1 MLKIDLYGDI
11 SIKFNDCDITQHLSK
26 KSIGM
31 IAYLLNMPNFQASK
45 DSLRDLFWIDAGEKA
60 AYNLRFNLWN
70 IKKYIPEVD
79 GESFIVTSGNI
90 CKINPKYP
98 WDESDLDKLEEIDG
112 DRVEELL
119 TKIAKDGTGI
129 IFMEHFYLKNCDD
142 FNDWV
147 VLERSNKERRV
158 LKSLQR
164 VKNHYIQLD
173 EISKAIVILE
183 TMHSISPF
191 EDDILIEE
199 MELYTKLEKHSK
211 AVSVY
216 KKYISW
222 LKKEMGIGPSKR
234 LKETYQMV
242 LQSGTFK
249 SDKIVIEDKEY
260 SSDYV
265 AAIEML
271 KTLIPE
277 FAEGIDVQV
286 DNWKCIDEKSKE
298 FLEALSNNKVIV
310 LGGK

>member
-1 MLKIDLYGDI
+1 
-11 SIKFNDCDITQHLSK
+11 
-26 KSIGM
+26 M

-79 GESFIVTSGNI
+79 GESFIITSGNA

-98 WDESDLDKLEEIDG
+98 WDGSDLDKLEEIGG

-129 IFMEHFYLKNCDD
+129 IFMEHFYLKDCDD

-147 VLERSNKERRV
+147 VLERSNKERQV
-158 LKSLQR
+158 LNSLQR
-164 VKNHYIQLD
+164 VKNHYIQL
-173 EISKAIVILE
+173 EEVSKAIIILE
-183 TMHSISPF
+183 TMRFISPF

-199 MELYTKLEKHSK
+199 MELYIKLEKHSK
-211 AVSVY
+211 AVSLY
-216 KKYISW
+216 KTYISW

-242 LQSGTFK
+242 LQSGSYK
-249 SDKIVIEDKEY
+249 ADKIVIEDKEY
-260 SSDYV
+260 GCEY
-265 AAIEML
+265 AAVVEML
-271 KTLIPE
+271 KLLIPE
-277 FAEGIDVQV
+277 FEKGINVQV
-286 DNWKCIDEKSKE
+286 DNWEGVDEKSKD
-298 FLEALSNNKVIV
+298 FLETLSNNKVIV